1 MMLPMRIL
9 IVSNLDSSAPF
20 GQFLRPFHLGRGLS
34 RIGVEVYNVGV
45 DCRLVDFGP
54 SWSTHA
60 KSLQSYVKATRQ
72 AIAEVKPDVVYGH
85 EARGGTAAI
94 LAAGG
99 LPVAV
104 DYHALPSVE
113 WARYA
118 RSASRAKAA
127 LYLAAAAR
135 SAGGEQ
141 LMARRGDAIIAA
153 GDELAADLQR
163 MHRPRVAPVVV
174 PNGVS
179 DDLLEREPSAD
190 SPYSDGRRHAV
201 ATVPAAVTEAN
212 TRALEFLR
220 AVAEQ
225 LAAGSSDVELHVVGS
240 DTGPRSDRL
249 HYEGFHDILRGDGA
263 AWISHA
269 DVCLL
274 PYPDAASLA
283 GGPRNK
289 LLEYL
294 ALGRTIVT
302 THEGLRGLREVSD
315 WPGVTV
321 TSDDPAAFA
330 AAIVASADA
339 GAENLDAAR
348 PRVRERLRWETLAEK
363 VRDTLAAIA

>member
-1 MMLPMRIL
+1 MMPRMRIL
-9 IVSNLDSSAPF
+9 IVSNLDSNAPF
-20 GQFLRPFHLGRGLS
+20 GQFLRPFHLGRGLA
-34 RIGVEVYNVGV
+34 RTGAEVYNVGV

-60 KSLQSYVKATRQ
+60 KSLKSYVHAARR
-72 AIAEVKPDVVYGH
+72 AISEIRPDVVYGH
-85 EARGGTAAI
+85 EARGGAAAV

-104 DYHALPSVE
+104 DYHALPSLE

-118 RSASRAKAA
+118 RTAPRTRAA

-153 GDELAADLQR
+153 GQELADDLQR
-163 MHRPRVAPVVV
+163 LHRPRVAPVVV

-179 DDLLEREPSAD
+179 DDLLNASQMAQ
-190 SPYSDGRRHAV
+190 SPYTTGRKHAM
-201 ATVPAAVTEAN
+201 ATVPSAVTEAN
-212 TRALEFLR
+212 ARALDFLQ
-220 AVAEQ
+220 AVAKHLPTEDG
-225 LAAGSSDVELHVVGS
+225 AVDLHVVGS
-240 DTGPRSDRL
+240 ADGPQAAQL
-249 HYEGFHDILRGDGA
+249 HYEGFQEDLR
-263 AWISHA
+263 AWVGHA

-274 PYPDAASLA
+274 PYPKEASLA

-294 ALGRTIVT
+294 AIGRTIVT
-302 THEGLRGLREVSD
+302 TQEGLRGLREVAD

-321 TSDDPAAFA
+321 TSDDPAEYA
-330 AAIVASADA
+330 AAIVAAADH
-339 GAENLDAAR
+339 AATSLESVR
-348 PRVRERLRWETLAEK
+348 PRVRERLRWETLAEQ
-363 VRDTLAAIA
+363 VRVSLAGVV